1 MPHKHKLSHNPDQT
15 AWNRFRK
22 KIGVNIKAC
31 RKAQGLYL
39 EDLSELSGYPLT
51 SILKLERGKGGLD
64 LRMIFHLTRVLKVPT
79 EMIFRV

>member
-1 MPHKHKLSHNPDQT
+1 MPHKHTLSHNPDQT

-51 SILKLERGKGGLD
+51 SILQLERGKGGLD
-64 LRMIFHLTRVLKVPT
+64 LHMIFHLTRVLKVPT
-79 EMIFRV
+79 EMIFKM

>member
-22 KIGVNIKAC
+22 KIGVNIRAC

-39 EDLSELSGYPLT
+39 EDLAELSGYPLT
-51 SILKLERGKGGLD
+51 SILNLERGKGGLD
-64 LRMIFHLTRVLKVPT
+64 LRMIFQLTCVLKVPT
-79 EMIFRV
+79 EIIFRV

>member
-1 MPHKHKLSHNPDQT
+1 MPHKHKLSHNPNQT

-51 SILKLERGKGGLD
+51 SILNLERGKGTLD
-64 LRMIFHLTRVLKVPT
+64 LHMIFHLTCILKIPT
-79 EMIFRV
+79 EIIFRV

>member
-1 MPHKHKLSHNPDQT
+1 MPHKHTLSKNPDQT

-22 KIGVNIKAC
+22 KIGVNIRSC

-39 EDLSELSGYPLT
+39 EDLAELSGYPLA
-51 SILKLERGKGGLD
+51 SIFNLERGKGKFD
-64 LRMIFHLTRVLKVPT
+64 LRMIFDLARVLKVST